1 MSGKVTDVRHEIRT
15 DGEELIPVT
24 DEAKDWFAGHIL
36 ATASTDTVIGM
47 LMDAGFRI
55 DTVYPE
61 GLSMIPDD
69 ADYDDSMDGDHE
81 SALASAGWGTDEDYG
96 YFGETEDF

>member
-1 MSGKVTDVRHEIRT
+1 MSGTITDVRHEIRT

-24 DEAKDWFAGHIL
+24 DEAKDWFASHIL

-61 GLSMIPDD
+61 IDEANE

>member
-24 DEAKDWFAGHIL
+24 EKAKDWFNWHHPL
-36 ATASTDTVIGM
+36 ASTDTVIGM

>member
-1 MSGKVTDVRHEIRT
+1 MSGTITDVRHEIRG

-24 DEAKDWFAGHIL
+24 DEAKDWFNWHHPL
-36 ATASTDTVIGM
+36 ASIDTIIGR

-61 GLSMIPDD
+61 IDEANE